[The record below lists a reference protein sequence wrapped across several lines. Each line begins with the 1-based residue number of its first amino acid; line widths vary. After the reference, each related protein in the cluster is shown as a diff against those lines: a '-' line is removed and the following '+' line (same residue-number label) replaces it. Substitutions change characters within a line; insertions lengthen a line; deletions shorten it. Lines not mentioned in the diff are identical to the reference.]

1 MGKWS
6 FFGHEGARVTF
17 IRLGLVMLLPW
28 GSQLTGRLRAPPGPA
43 ETGCNPLPHVRTAI
57 SERTIARAAAAIVS
71 AFEAFGLDHSKY
83 GVLALRCRA
92 GAERCQALGS
102 GVLAAAVSAIRSHSA
117 EWQQRKL
124 SAS

>member
-1 MGKWS
+1 MLLPVGCSMGKWS
-6 FFGHEGARVTF
+6 FFGHEGACVTF

-71 AFEAFGLDHSKY
+71 AFEAF
-83 GVLALRCRA
+83 RA
-92 GAERCQALGS
+92 
-102 GVLAAAVSAIRSHSA
+102 RS
-117 EWQQRKL
+117 
-124 SAS
+124 

>member
-1 MGKWS
+1 MDQIHKLKVFLKAHPPSMMALPIRWLQPIGGDDDANGVGCSMGKWS

-71 AFEAFGLDHSKY
+71 AFEAFT
-83 GVLALRCRA
+83 A
-92 GAERCQALGS
+92 
-102 GVLAAAVSAIRSHSA
+102 RS
-117 EWQQRKL
+117 
-124 SAS
+124 